1 MLKTSFPLSRN
12 RRQGEECALGSAIS
26 EPQGT
31 GLVFV
36 LSCKAVSVWIGL
48 FLVLAA
54 GGLLWAEP
62 VPRFTNVTRS
72 SGIDF
77 LHVSGPEKTKPYLF
91 EAKGG
96 GAGFFDYDND
106 GWLDLLMVQG
116 STLEQFRKGD
126 NPHGALYRNQGD
138 GTFKEV
144 TREAGLTRPAWGM
157 GVTLGDYDNDG
168 FVDVYLNNLQANILY
183 RNRGDGAFEDVTVRA
198 GVGDPGLSSSSAFG
212 DYDRDGDLDLYV
224 CNYVRYDFD
233 SLPPPGSKPI
243 CNFRGAPAFC
253 GPLGLEGAANRFY
266 RNNGDG
272 TFSDVTEAAGLNVNN
287 RYYSLGVVWAD
298 LDSDGDPDLYVAND
312 STPNQLYVNQGD
324 GTFEEMGFLSGLATD
339 ADGRFQAGMGVD
351 AADYDNDGRLD
362 LFVTNFADDYSTLYQ
377 NRGRLLFEDVS
388 QQARLSQPEWML
400 VGWGAGFFD
409 LNHDG
414 WKDIFHSNGHVYA
427 LVMTA
432 GWSDRY
438 YQPSSFYLN
447 GKDGTF
453 RDVRKLAGPDL
464 QKEMAGRGMA
474 FGDLDNDGDIDFVIG
489 NLNGTPQLF
498 RHEGARPNHWVMFRA
513 RGTRS
518 NRDGI
523 GTRITVV
530 TGQLRQVWEI
540 KRTVGIFSA
549 SDPRAHFG
557 LGAAQRIEQ
566 VQVKWPSGVVQEF
579 QNLNA
584 DRHYLIDEENGLT
597 NEF

>member
-26 EPQGT
+26 EPQGP
-31 GLVFV
+31 GPVSVF
-36 LSCKAVSVWIGL
+36 SCKAVSVWIGL

-54 GGLLWAEP
+54 GGLLRAEP

-77 LHVSGPEKTKPYLF
+77 LHVNGPEKTKPYLF

-96 GAGFFDYDND
+96 GAGFFDFDND
-106 GWLDLLMVQG
+106 GWLDLFMVQG
-116 STLEQFRKGD
+116 STLERFRKGD
-126 NPHGALYRNQGD
+126 NPHGSLYRNQRD
-138 GTFKEV
+138 GTFTEV
-144 TREAGLTRPAWGM
+144 TRKAGLTRPAWGM

-168 FVDVYLNNLQANILY
+168 FVDVYLNNLQTNVLY
-183 RNRGDGAFEDVTVRA
+183 RNRGDGAFEDVTVQA

-253 GPLGLEGAANRFY
+253 GPLGLEGAANRLY

-272 TFSDVTEAAGLNVNN
+272 TFSEVTEAAGLNVNN

-298 LDSDGDPDLYVAND
+298 LDNDGDPDLYVAND

-324 GTFEEMGFLSGLATD
+324 GTFKEMGFLSGLATD

-377 NRGRLLFEDVS
+377 NRGQLLFEDVS

-447 GKDGTF
+447 AKDGTF

-464 QKEMAGRGMA
+464 QKELVGRGMA

-513 RGTRS
+513 RGTRT

-566 VQVKWPSGVVQEF
+566 VQVKWPSGTVQEF